1 LISLFSSQMDDEYV
15 KEVVKIGTEIDE
27 AWQMRRLSEIRNLKE
42 QVCARILLLV
52 DKKRNPAVKCGAK
65 HTE

>member
-1 LISLFSSQMDDEYV
+1 MDDEYV

-27 AWQMRRLSEIRNLKE
+27 AWQMRRLSEIRDLKE
-42 QVCARILLLV
+42 QVCARILSPV
-52 DKKRNPAVKCGAK
+52 DKKRNPAVKCGDK

>member
-1 LISLFSSQMDDEYV
+1 MDDEYV

-52 DKKRNPAVKCGAK
+52 DKKRNPAVKCGDK